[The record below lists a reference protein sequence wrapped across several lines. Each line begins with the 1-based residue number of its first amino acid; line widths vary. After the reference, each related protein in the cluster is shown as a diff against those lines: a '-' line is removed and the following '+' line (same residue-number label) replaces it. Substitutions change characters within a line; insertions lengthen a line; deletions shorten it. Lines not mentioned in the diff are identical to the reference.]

1 MGVALGARE
10 GSLVGLRVGLRVG
23 ELGVAV
29 HEGDVEILENRER
42 EERVRE
48 RGEMKVSGRMGGC

>member
-1 MGVALGARE
+1 M
-10 GSLVGLRVGLRVG
+10 
-23 ELGVAV
+23 AV
-29 HEGDVEILENRER
+29 HEGDLEILENRER